1 MEENNPPPAPEPAPA
16 QTPNTPLGI
25 PTNTT
30 QDHIILRVVEEE
42 MKAAYLNYAMSVI
55 VGRALPDV
63 RDGLKPV
70 HRRILFAMHEMG
82 LQHNKPPK
90 KSARITGEVMG
101 KFHPHGNA
109 AIYDSLVRMAQDF
122 SLRYPLVKGQ
132 GNFGCFTGDTQ
143 VALTDGRNLSF
154 KELVEEY
161 RQGKKNYTYTIAAEG
176 KIKIAE
182 IKAPRLTQHAAKIM
196 KVILDNGET
205 IRCTPNHRFLLREG
219 EYCEA
224 QELDSTMSLM
234 PLHLRLSTQEDA
246 VKPALVGYRRVYQP
260 QDTQWIFVHTL
271 ADEWNLSLGVYAK
284 NAGKVRHHVDFN
296 KLNNNPENIKR
307 IPWKEHWKI
316 HAENA
321 SQLHRNENYRQ
332 RIAEGRKQFWSNEE
346 NKKKAQQRISERNK
360 ENWKREDYRTFMKSK
375 LREINLAFVEAH
387 PEVREVQSRRL
398 KNLWQQEQYQQLMST
413 SKSKEMKDRWKKGD
427 TSLSKFS
434 SEKSREIWSKPGHR
448 EKISKHMKTFWN
460 DSARRE
466 KMSLQSKT
474 LWKNEEY
481 RSHYS
486 PEHFKSMAIK
496 LWADLSCREL
506 HSQKAKAQWKNPQ
519 FREKMIQKVKIRN
532 QKRMQAD
539 PLFMQKLT
547 EKSRVSLLKKW
558 RDPAYKKQVL
568 QSKILNYVNT
578 LLQRHS
584 QISEEIYDQGRPNN
598 CIPRMKNALKYFD
611 DFPSLVEQA
620 KKYNHKIVFTEFL
633 EEKQDVYDLT
643 IEETHNFALASG
655 IFVHNSLDGDAAAAE
670 RYTEAKLTKIAEEL
684 LQDIEKNTVTFRD
697 NYDGSLKEPE
707 VLPTVVPNLLV
718 NGSSG
723 IAVGMTTNIPPHN
736 LREVCAALIALIN
749 NPEIS
754 LEELMKIIPGPD
766 FPTGAE
772 VFCGQGLM
780 HAYAKGKGKVTL
792 KSIMVQEKNKLVVKE
807 IPYQVN
813 KAELIEQIADLVREK
828 RILGIKNINDESDRE
843 GIRIV
848 IELKQDADANI
859 VQNQLYQYSRL
870 QESFGLIL
878 LALVNNQP
886 RLLGLKELLQHHL
899 LHRKEVITRRTQYD
913 LEQAQQRVHVLDGL
927 LVALHNID
935 PVVAGIKQSR
945 TVQDAQQFL
954 MHTYALSEIQAK
966 AILELRLQKLASL
979 EQENLRI
986 EHQDL
991 LQKIARYQEI
1001 IGSESKVFQLIREEL
1016 EQLGARYGDGRRSK
1030 ITLTEEEDED
1040 FSMEDLIEEEQ
1051 VVVTLTHSGYVKR
1064 LPLSTYKTQHRGGK
1078 GVIAAG
1084 MREEDMAEQ
1093 LYIASTHDYFL
1104 CFANTGQLYW
1114 LKVYQIPEAG
1124 RQASG
1129 KHLAS
1134 LLEFQEAEKV
1144 TAIIPVRDFK
1154 EGFLFMVTKNG
1165 TVKKTELL
1173 EFSHPRQ
1180 GGIRA
1185 LSLEEGDSLI
1195 SVRFTTGNQEILIA
1209 TKEGLANRFNENDV
1223 RPMGRTA
1230 YGVRGIKL
1238 TEGDEVIGLIAAE
1251 TGKQLLTLTE
1261 KGYGKRTPIEEYRL
1275 CNRGGRGVTNIKI
1288 TEKNGPVKGIMLVD
1302 GSEDLM
1308 LVSLDGQGIRMHCA
1322 EIPLI
1327 GRATQ
1332 GVRVMR
1338 LEEND
1343 LLAAAAKIESGE
1355 TPVALQLPPQAPPAA
1370 PANTSSP
1377 SA

>member
-16 QTPNTPLGI
+16 QTPNTPLGTPI
-25 PTNTT
+25 NTT

-246 VKPALVGYRRVYQP
+246 VK
-260 QDTQWIFVHTL
+260 
-271 ADEWNLSLGVYAK
+271 
-284 NAGKVRHHVDFN
+284 
-296 KLNNNPENIKR
+296 
-307 IPWKEHWKI
+307 
-316 HAENA
+316 
-321 SQLHRNENYRQ
+321 
-332 RIAEGRKQFWSNEE
+332 
-346 NKKKAQQRISERNK
+346 
-360 ENWKREDYRTFMKSK
+360 
-375 LREINLAFVEAH
+375 
-387 PEVREVQSRRL
+387 
-398 KNLWQQEQYQQLMST
+398 
-413 SKSKEMKDRWKKGD
+413 
-427 TSLSKFS
+427 
-434 SEKSREIWSKPGHR
+434 
-448 EKISKHMKTFWN
+448 
-460 DSARRE
+460 
-466 KMSLQSKT
+466 
-474 LWKNEEY
+474 
-481 RSHYS
+481 
-486 PEHFKSMAIK
+486 
-496 LWADLSCREL
+496 
-506 HSQKAKAQWKNPQ
+506 
-519 FREKMIQKVKIRN
+519 
-532 QKRMQAD
+532 
-539 PLFMQKLT
+539 
-547 EKSRVSLLKKW
+547 
-558 RDPAYKKQVL
+558 
-568 QSKILNYVNT
+568 
-578 LLQRHS
+578 
-584 QISEEIYDQGRPNN
+584 
-598 CIPRMKNALKYFD
+598 
-611 DFPSLVEQA
+611 QA

-886 RLLGLKELLQHHL
+886 RLLGLKELLQYHL

-1001 IGSESKVFQLIREEL
+1001 LGSELKVFLLIREEL
-1016 EQLGARYGDGRRSK
+1016 EQLGARYGDERRSK

-1093 LYIASTHDYFL
+1093 LYIASTHDHFL

-1288 TEKNGPVKGIMLVD
+1288 TEKNGPVKNIMLVD

-1308 LVSLDGQGIRMHCA
+1308 LVSRDGQGIRVHGA

-1338 LEEND
+1338 LEEKD

-1355 TPVALQLPPQAPPAA
+1355 TPVVLQLPPQAPPAA
-1370 PANTSSP
+1370 PTNTSSP